1 MASAM
6 RLAVAIKPI
15 EPQSVSLSKVLDAA
29 DACAESIARRAFQ
42 IFQERGH
49 AHGSDLDD
57 WLRAENELF
66 HTAHL
71 AVAETDEGLAVS
83 AEVPGFRAEE
93 LDINVEPRRLRITGT
108 LRTAPPKPIRKII
121 YGDRCSNRIFRTLG
135 LPVEVDPKKA
145 TAVLKDGI
153 LELTIPKAA
162 FSPKKPVQVTT
173 FSIVQAEDHRLWTDP
188 FVEFLEGRL

>member
-15 EPQSVSLSKVLDAA
+15 EPQFVSLGKDSDAA
-29 DACAESIARRAFQ
+29 DPCAESIARRAFE
-42 IFQERGH
+42 IFQERGR
-49 AHGSDLDD
+49 AHGSDLED
-57 WLRAENELF
+57 WLRAETELF

-71 AVAETDEGLAVS
+71 AVAETDEALAVS

-93 LDINVEPRRLRITGT
+93 LDVSVEPHRLTISGTRRTPPSIR
-108 LRTAPPKPIRKII
+108 RTI
-121 YGDRCSNRIFRTLG
+121 YCDPCSTRIFRALG

-153 LELTIPKAA
+153 LELTIPKAGS
-162 FSPKKPVQVTT
+162 SPKKLVQTTT
-173 FSIVQAEDHRLWTDP
+173 FAIVRAEDHRLWTDP

>member
-6 RLAVAIKPI
+6 RLAVATKPI
-15 EPQSVSLSKVLDAA
+15 EPQFVSLGEVSGTA
-29 DACAESIARRAFQ
+29 DACAESIARRAFE

-49 AHGSDLDD
+49 THGSDLED
-57 WLRAENELF
+57 WLRAEAELF

-71 AVAETDEGLAVS
+71 AVAETDEALAVS

-93 LDINVEPRRLRITGT
+93 LDVSVEPRRLTISGT
-108 LRTAPPKPIRKII
+108 RRTAPPIRRII
-121 YGDRCSNRIFRTLG
+121 YCDRCSTQIFRALG
-135 LPVEVDPKKA
+135 LPMEVDPQKA

-162 FSPKKPVQVTT
+162 FIPKKPVQTMT
-173 FSIVQAEDHRLWTDP
+173 FSIVRAGDHRLWTDP

>member
-1 MASAM
+1 MASAI
-6 RLAVAIKPI
+6 RLAVAIKSI
-15 EPQSVSLSKVLDAA
+15 EPQFISLGEVSDAA
-29 DACAESIARRAFQ
+29 DACAESIARRAFE

-49 AHGSDLDD
+49 THGSDLDD
-57 WLRAENELF
+57 WLRAEAELF

-71 AVAETDEGLAVS
+71 AVAETDEALAVS

-93 LDINVEPRRLRITGT
+93 LDVSVEPRRLRITGT
-108 LRTAPPKPIRKII
+108 RRTAPRKPIRRII
-121 YGDRCSNRIFRTLG
+121 FSDRCSNRIFRALG

-162 FSPKKPVQVTT
+162 LIPKKPVQTTT
-173 FSIVQAEDHRLWTDP
+173 FSIVRAEDHRLWTDP